1 MGSRR
6 LGLLFASFISAS
18 LASACSSPRDET
30 PDESDAGRAT
40 ATGGAAAA
48 GGAGVPDGAAVPGD
62 SGPAGVG
69 GGGGGGGAAGAGGA
83 NAGGAGGSGGG
94 AGGNG
99 GDPSGAGGGGGG
111 GGTAPVD
118 APVDGS
124 VGLGAPSTCP
134 AGAVICDGFEG
145 AAINAARWSTF
156 TDPGIALVS
165 LDGTVKARGASSV
178 HLTGVAG
185 QKGEVGFGTNVDVP
199 NPAYLRFYIRTA
211 SNTAQ
216 PGGGG
221 LVTMDDGGTPQHDV
235 NFGWEGTTID
245 IEGNVLTGA
254 PTHDGG
260 LPHERWTCVVMK
272 ASSGVPGEFSVA
284 LDGAA
289 APVLTTTFVAPTQLH
304 RLLFS
309 MNFDLRLSA
318 QPYDAWI
325 DEVALSDRPLACID

>member
-6 LGLLFASFISAS
+6 LALLFASFISAS
-18 LASACSSPRDET
+18 LAAACSSPRDET
-30 PDESDAGRAT
+30 PDESDAGGPAG
-40 ATGGAAAA
+40 TGGATAA
-48 GGAGVPDGAAVPGD
+48 GGAGVPDGAAGPGD
-62 SGPAGVG
+62 SGPG
-69 GGGGGGGAAGAGGA
+69 GMGGAGGGGGAAGAGGA
-83 NAGGAGGSGGG
+83 SAGGA
-94 AGGNG
+94 
-99 GDPSGAGGGGGG
+99 SGAGGGGGG
-111 GGTAPVD
+111 PGGGGGAGGSAPVD

-124 VGLGAPSTCP
+124 VGLDAPSTCP
-134 AGAVICDGFEG
+134 AGTVICDGFEG

-156 TDPGIALVS
+156 TDPGIALVA
-165 LDGTVKARGASSV
+165 LDGTVKARGASSI

-254 PTHDGG
+254 PTHNGG
-260 LPHERWTCVVMK
+260 LPHELWTCVVMK

-289 APVLTTTFVAPTQLH
+289 APVLTTTFLAPTQLH

-309 MNFDLRLSA
+309 MNFDLRQSA

-325 DEVALSDRPLACID
+325 DEVALSDRPLGCTD